1 MRESEYTVLQI
12 RHARYSGFGASGLSH
27 RRLTDDWRRS
37 FEKVDRFKTCE
48 KMAEEQMRQLAERI
62 AALEAELRATQQ
74 ANAEL
79 TQGLT
84 EQREIAETAQLRAD
98 RRGRAQMQDFA
109 QMTAEIVAARG
120 PEGQGERR
128 FGVKMERPD
137 YFDGG
142 KLQDVDTWLFQVRE
156 HLNMV
161 MMPDAATVPYA
172 ASLFR
177 GNAALW
183 WRERCENALRP
194 ANWHE
199 FAAALREQFRPENWS
214 RRGRDEL
221 ATMYQYAKESVAD
234 FLHRFRA
241 TCLKIEHLS
250 EEEKL
255 DRFVRALVNDVRLQV
270 ELRNPATFNDAAL
283 YAERADAVLART
295 AGHSFRHNWQQK
307 KNKGGYR
314 PPPAP
319 AATSGETSTG
329 TGPEPM
335 EIGSMRR
342 KPLTQEEMNKLRAQ
356 KACFFCRKPNAGHMA
371 RNCPEKT
378 KKQGN
383 DRKH

>member
-1 MRESEYTVLQI
+1 MQEREYTVLQV
-12 RHARYSGFGASGLSH
+12 RRVRYSGFGASVLSH
-27 RRLTDDWRRS
+27 RRLISDWRRS
-37 FEKVDRFKTCE
+37 FEEVDRFKQPA
-48 KMAEEQMRQLAERI
+48 KMAEEQMRQLAERV
-62 AALEAELRATQQ
+62 AALEAELQATRQ
-74 ANAEL
+74 ANAKL
-79 TQGLT
+79 TQGIA

-109 QMTAEIVAARG
+109 HLTTELITARG
-120 PEGQGERR
+120 PEAQGGQP
-128 FGVKMERPD
+128 FGIKMEPPD
-137 YFDGG
+137 YFEGG
-142 KLQDVDTWLFQVRE
+142 KHQDVDTWVFQVRE
-156 HLNMV
+156 HLNMTRLPAPTHV
-161 MMPDAATVPYA
+161 SYA

-183 WRERCENALRP
+183 WRELCEQGLRP
-194 ANWHE
+194 ATWDV
-199 FAAALREQFRPENWS
+199 FVAALRTQFRPENWS

-221 ATMYQYAKESVAD
+221 ATMYQYSKESVAD

-295 AGHSFRHNWQQK
+295 TGHGSRQNWQQK

-314 PPPAP
+314 PPPTP
-319 AATSGETSTG
+319 AHISGETSTA
-329 TGPEPM
+329 TGLEPM

-342 KPLTQEEMNKLRAQ
+342 KSLTQEEMQKLRAQ
-356 KACFFCRKPNAGHMA
+356 NACFYCRKPNAGHMA
-371 RNCPEKT
+371 RNCPEK
-378 KKQGN
+378 KSKQGN
-383 DRKH
+383 GRKH

>member
-1 MRESEYTVLQI
+1 M
-12 RHARYSGFGASGLSH
+12 
-27 RRLTDDWRRS
+27 RRS
-37 FEKVDRFKTCE
+37 TVSKTCE

-62 AALEAELRATQQ
+62 AVLEAELRATQQ

-109 QMTAEIVAARG
+109 QMTAEMVAARG
-120 PEGQGERR
+120 PQGQGERR
-128 FGVKMERPD
+128 FGVKLERPD
-137 YFDGG
+137 YFEGG

-156 HLNMV
+156 HLTMTT
-161 MMPDAATVPYA
+161 MPEPAQVPYA

-183 WRERCENALRP
+183 WRERCEDALRP

-255 DRFVRALVNDVRLQV
+255 DRFVRALVSDVRLQV

-295 AGHSFRHNWQQK
+295 TGHGFRQQWQHK

-314 PPPAP
+314 PPSAPAP
-319 AATSGETSTG
+319 TSGETSTG
-329 TGPEPM
+329 SGPEPM

-342 KPLTQEEMNKLRAQ
+342 KALTQEEMQKLRAQ
-356 KACFFCRKPNAGHMA
+356 KAYFYCRKPNAGHMA
-371 RNCPEKT
+371 RNCPEKM